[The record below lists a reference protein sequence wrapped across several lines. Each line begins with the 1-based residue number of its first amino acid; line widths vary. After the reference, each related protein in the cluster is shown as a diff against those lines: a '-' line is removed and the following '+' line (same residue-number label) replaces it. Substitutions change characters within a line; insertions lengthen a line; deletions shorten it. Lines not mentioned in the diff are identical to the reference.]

1 MRRLDELG
9 LGLRRG
15 AMIAGLTVAI
25 AIVFV
30 IYNTIRLTVMARR
43 PQVEIMSRL
52 GATDR
57 FIAAPFVI
65 EAMLQAALAALL
77 ALGLVFAL
85 ERAFE
90 ARVVAVSFL
99 PVTWAATFLGAVVLL
114 SWMAAML
121 ALSRVLR
128 AVGP

>member
-1 MRRLDELG
+1 VRRLDELG

>member
-1 MRRLDELG
+1 
-9 LGLRRG
+9 
-15 AMIAGLTVAI
+15 
-25 AIVFV
+25 
-30 IYNTIRLTVMARR
+30 
-43 PQVEIMSRL
+43 
-52 GATDR
+52 
-57 FIAAPFVI
+57 
-65 EAMLQAALAALL
+65 MLQAALAALL

>member
-1 MRRLDELG
+1 MPEFMERMKRSVLVLSAPGTIPAGKHDASLTFERLNGTTALK
-9 LGLRRG
+9 
-15 AMIAGLTVAI
+15 
-25 AIVFV
+25 
-30 IYNTIRLTVMARR
+30 TVM
-43 PQVEIMSRL
+43 
-52 GATDR
+52 TDR

-99 PVTWAATFLGAVVLL
+99 PVTWAAAFLGAVVLL